1 MTIHETEQQA
11 CHCCLP
17 RIPSCRIV
25 HGLCFAPDDVLSIM
39 CIVCCLLVC
48 FLLVWSGMILFVW
61 LWLGCVADRFG
72 SSSLTFLASS
82 PLTFLRAPKLVS
94 MIVAM
99 LSNGF
104 LVTWMNFIGTWT
116 TLLISSR
123 MLILAELSDKIS
135 DVLPPFLSPITL

>member
-1 MTIHETEQQA
+1 MKLNSKHAIAVFPEFHRVASFMVYALHPTTFYQ
-11 CHCCLP
+11 
-17 RIPSCRIV
+17 SCV
-25 HGLCFAPDDVLSIM
+25 S
-39 CIVCCLLVC
+39 CCLLVC